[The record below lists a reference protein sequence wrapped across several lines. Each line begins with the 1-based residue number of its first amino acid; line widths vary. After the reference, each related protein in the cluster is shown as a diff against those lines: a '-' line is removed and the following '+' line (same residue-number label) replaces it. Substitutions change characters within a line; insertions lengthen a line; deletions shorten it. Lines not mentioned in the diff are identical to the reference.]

1 MPSDATQT
9 TAVDDGPKQPLLF
22 PATEIPEMAVPVS
35 ESSWEWRDARRLIT
49 TACCAA
55 ILLGITSDR
64 ANALFGAGD
73 IVFDPANFEQA
84 VQHVIDDAKAYALQ
98 LQGYVLQLKQYA
110 GEELSW
116 VKQAAQYATQLEQYA
131 QEVQLFLNFVHYPS
145 IGAAMGI
152 LNQAGLGSSLPVN
165 PNAVMS
171 LVNGLRYGQGGF
183 GEITGI
189 LSSLSSLAG
198 PSWSMNHVYTPT
210 DGSWASQQIIA
221 AGNGTAGMQGAMQSG
236 YADLQTHAAALQA
249 LRTHLG
255 AAEDTKDVLD
265 TTAQISLE
273 GVWTANQSARM
284 NATAATYAAQR
295 DALLTR
301 DNERLDHDIE
311 GWLQTN
317 PQGGVP
323 AASGIPGVGGPTTLA
338 TPPDG
343 DPSTLPVP
351 PVPAPGSDFTTPLPT
366 PPVPPASTDTTMP
379 AADPALDPTLSN
391 WTSTPTPAPMNLN
404 PSTTPPPSLTDVPNI
419 APGVPAPPGAYDNV
433 VDPPLTLMQ

>member
-1 MPSDATQT
+1 
-9 TAVDDGPKQPLLF
+9 
-22 PATEIPEMAVPVS
+22 
-35 ESSWEWRDARRLIT
+35 
-49 TACCAA
+49 
-55 ILLGITSDR
+55 
-64 ANALFGAGD
+64 
-73 IVFDPANFEQA
+73 
-84 VQHVIDDAKAYALQ
+84 
-98 LQGYVLQLKQYA
+98 
-110 GEELSW
+110 
-116 VKQAAQYATQLEQYA
+116 
-131 QEVQLFLNFVHYPS
+131 
-145 IGAAMGI
+145 MGI

-323 AASGIPGVGGPTTLA
+323 AASGIPGVGGPT
-338 TPPDG
+338 PDG
-343 DPSTLPVP
+343 VPSTLPVP